1 MQKINCPCSRA
12 AGLYSW
18 QPVLP
23 VSGSTVGQ
31 TIFLPNPKFSHVR
44 RGTPAGFREGDLV
57 NEIKMLAV
65 VSKILCMEGVEAA
78 AISYCMRSRPCWR
91 PGKAELL
98 SIWVL
103 VYLWWLSQNWD
114 CVYSLLERDRAKPL
128 RHMEDLAHELAFPCS
143 RVVQPAGTSSC
154 VSAWSKL
161 GWLVPNAAV
170 KTSVFT

>member
-1 MQKINCPCSRA
+1 M
-12 AGLYSW
+12 LDV
-18 QPVLP
+18 VL
-23 VSGSTVGQ
+23 Q
-31 TIFLPNPKFSHVR
+31 L
-44 RGTPAGFREGDLV
+44 GFREGDLV

-78 AISYCMRSRPCWR
+78 AVSSCMRSRPCWR

-114 CVYSLLERDRAKPL
+114 CVDSFLARDWAKPL
-128 RHMEDLAHELAFPCS
+128 RHMENLAHELAFPCS

-154 VSAWSKL
+154 VSAWSRL

-170 KTSVFT
+170 KTSIFTQKRLLIRIFCWWTS